1 MYPRGKKMVISTAEN
16 SNDAIPSIPSNPER
30 TTKLLSELYLDVA
43 NPRFGG
49 VSTGTRDQVDVL
61 DHIVDT
67 FSVDDLLSSLSVN
80 GYFEAEPLVVREED
94 GKFIVAEGNRR
105 LAACLMLSGDD
116 RARRQVEKAKAFIS
130 VWNEHDCPAIDPVPV
145 IVFRGSDSKRA
156 LLSYLGVRHISSSRS
171 WDSYAKA
178 AWVADVVEQHGLPV
192 PDIAKMIGDRH
203 NTVER
208 LLQGYYLVRQLQDS
222 GDFKPSDSQRKGRGS
237 VSDYPFSWVYTIL
250 GYSATQKYLGIVS
263 GAAKPLP
270 LKSENTKKGRVLMS
284 AMFGDKSQGRSS
296 AVNDSRQLGDLASLL
311 VNPETLTLVEQGKSV
326 DEIKAAVQPIDE
338 KLRTGIE
345 QVRGILRD
353 LVSRMEEVPVGREV
367 AASMAPPS
375 EKAAGLAVALFR
387 KLQSAAIASDINF
400 DLTMDSRKD

>member
-1 MYPRGKKMVISTAEN
+1 MVN
-16 SNDAIPSIPSNPER
+16 SATGNPTDGTPAFSGNPER
-30 TTKLLSELYLDVA
+30 TTKLLSELYLDVS

-49 VSTGTRDQVDVL
+49 IATGTRDQTDVL

-94 GKFIVAEGNRR
+94 GKFVVAEGNRR

-116 RARRQVEKAKAFIS
+116 RARRQVEKAEAFIS
-130 VWNEHDCPAIDPVPV
+130 VWNEHGCPAIDPVPV
-145 IVFRGSDSKRA
+145 IVFRGSGSKKA

-208 LLQGYYLVRQLQDS
+208 LLQGYYLVRQLQES
-222 GDFKPSDSQRKGRGS
+222 GDFRPEDSLRKGRGS

-250 GYSATQKYLGIVS
+250 GYSAAQKYLGIET

-270 LKSENTKKGRVLMS
+270 LKVENTRKGRVLMS
-284 AMFGDKSQGRSS
+284 AMFGDKSRGRNS
-296 AVNDSRQLGDLASLL
+296 AVNDSRQLGDLAAIL
-311 VNPETLTLVEQGKSV
+311 VNPETLTLVEQGKNV
-326 DEIKAAVQPIDE
+326 DEIKATVQPIDE
-338 KLRTGIE
+338 RLRTGVE

-353 LVSRMEEVPVGREV
+353 LVSGMDEVPVGREV
-367 AASMAPPS
+367 AASMTLPA
-375 EKAAGLAVALFR
+375 EKAAGLAVSLFR
-387 KLQSAAIASDINF
+387 KLQSAAVASDGDF
-400 DLTMDSRKD
+400 DLSMDLRKD